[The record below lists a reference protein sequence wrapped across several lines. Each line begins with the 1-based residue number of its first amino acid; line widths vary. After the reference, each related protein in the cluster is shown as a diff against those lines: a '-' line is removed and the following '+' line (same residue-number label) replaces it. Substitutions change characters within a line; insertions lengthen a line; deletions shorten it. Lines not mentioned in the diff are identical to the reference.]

1 MKITK
6 RVKSSTESLV
16 NTSEDLSD
24 ELEQVAYRLNDDIL
38 DIIKVKNADDTYT
51 FVFTEPGDVDD
62 RVDDIEQQLYEL
74 GYEYSLE
81 DSSDTELTYSILP
94 INYVNG
100 LVASTKT
107 CKASEDFD
115 DEDFDDEEFD
125 DEEFDENEEGSK
137 WVKKESKSV
146 PDASGFS
153 TDYTMYENIF
163 HIAGVKDPT
172 GEPNYV
178 FVLGDEDLY
187 SPDDGDFDWEC
198 DTEGEAYDWFYEY
211 EGFTDDEGFTYDD
224 TIEESEEVET
234 CEDAEPI
241 TADENTESAEELSDE
256 EEKSTEIDDKY
267 LKDLQ
272 DSVDSKLGEY
282 TISSAWNIEE
292 DILNLTTNSA
302 DNDNINSYDIPMT
315 DLKGDIDTDTDYI
328 MGAVGADY
336 KTVMEELNDHK
347 TLEINRSLADI

>member
-6 RVKSSTESLV
+6 RIKSSTESLV
-16 NTSEDLSD
+16 HASEDLSG

-81 DSSDTELTYSILP
+81 DSSNTELTYSILP
-94 INYVNG
+94 VNYVNG
-100 LVASTKT
+100 LVASTKKT

-115 DEDFDDEEFD
+115 DE
-125 DEEFDENEEGSK
+125 EFDEDEEGSK

-146 PDASGFS
+146 FDRDGFS

-224 TIEESEEVET
+224 TIEESEDVET
-234 CEDAEPI
+234 CEDVEPI
-241 TADENTESAEELSDE
+241 TADENTEELSDE
-256 EEKSTEIDDKY
+256 EEKSAEIDDKY

-315 DLKGDIDTDTDYI
+315 DLKGDIDTDTEYI

-347 TLEINRSLADI
+347 ALEINRSLADI